1 MWRVTITV
9 IYSQAASLRRM
20 QLTRQYRPLQMHRIA
35 YSDLTEAQVTQ
46 VLSPTASGPVSKSTL
61 SNALAGKRLK
71 IVTDGGPTL
80 EYNFRNGRELALSES
95 GGKAIRA
102 GYGAMEN
109 RSLLLVSHMIP
120 GTQWGYNLV
129 VDRHTQ
135 LVTVFEVYFS
145 GYAQQETVA
154 AAEAKREPQFKN
166 GRRNREA
173 QRKIWFGYVE
183 GASEAP
189 TARHTY
195 TNRLEGKGIYWKQD
209 NDVEV
214 LEFYLSILYSN
225 FIELTRFGGEM
236 TVCAPTDYIM
246 VNDHQFIY
254 SRIECEFSGTYT
266 LQIIDLF
273 GVTQKG
279 VRLGLT
285 EKDELEY
292 YLYTGK
298 GEVTGQIASFEAFG
312 HNAETR
318 GARRVYRPLETFEVM
333 TDEQVK
339 DQVLNHAH
347 AFGDGK
353 GSGAAGMGGYK
364 SERVEHFAGKQLTA
378 HMDNGPVIEYEFVD
392 GRQLKWRYQG
402 DQHWR
407 EAWYEMYEPDDEL
420 YFFAHLL
427 DAEFPRSCAMVALD
441 MKNGLA
447 TLVKGT
453 TGTPFRNNETTPN
466 YYFGVFKMAGG
477 PTPPQYLRHGWT
489 DEMVGEAVTW
499 NYQRGNP
506 GLTSMHFYATPS
518 TYSWI
523 IFQPDGSGGMQWSSP
538 GWYSKLRDGVYIMAW
553 VEEACNGTLG
563 VICFN
568 QRTMHDAGFG
578 FHVGRNGLSL
588 SVVGARARHAGRFDI
603 DKHIGLAI

>member
-1 MWRVTITV
+1 
-9 IYSQAASLRRM
+9 
-20 QLTRQYRPLQMHRIA
+20 MHRIP

-46 VLSPTASGPVSKSTL
+46 ALRPSASGPTSKSTL
-61 SNALAGKRLK
+61 STVFAGKRLK
-71 IVTDGGPTL
+71 IVTDGGGPTL
-80 EYNFRNGRELALSES
+80 EYNFRNGRELELSEN
-95 GGKAIRA
+95 GGKPVKA
-102 GYGAMEN
+102 GYGALES
-109 RSLLLVSHMIP
+109 RDLVLVSHRIP
-120 GTQWGYNLV
+120 GTQRGYELV
-129 VDRHTQ
+129 IDQKSR
-135 LVTVFEVYFS
+135 LATVFEVSFS
-145 GYAQQETVA
+145 GYVALETA
-154 AAEAKREPQFKN
+154 AAKEAKREPQVRN

-173 QRKIWFGYVE
+173 QRKIWFGYVDGG
-183 GASEAP
+183 GAAP
-189 TARHTY
+189 SARHTF
-195 TNRLEGKGIYWKQD
+195 TNRMEGRGIYWKQD
-209 NDVEV
+209 NDVEI
-214 LEFYLSILYSN
+214 LEFYLTILYSN

-236 TVCAPTDYIM
+236 TVAAPSDYIM

-254 SRIECEFSGTYT
+254 SRIECEFSGIYT

-273 GVTQKG
+273 DLTQKG

-298 GEVTGQIASFEAFG
+298 GEITGQIATFEVFG
-312 HNAETR
+312 NNGETR
-318 GARRVYRPLETFEVM
+318 GARRVYRPIETFEVM
-333 TDEQVK
+333 TDEEVK
-339 DQVLNHAH
+339 DQVIHHAH

-364 SERVEHFAGKQLTA
+364 SEPVTHFAGKKLTA
-378 HMDNGPVIEYEFVD
+378 RMDNGPVIEYEFLQ
-392 GRQLKWRYQG
+392 GNQLKWRYEK
-402 DQHWR
+402 DPNWR

-441 MKNGLA
+441 MKNGLS
-447 TLVKGT
+447 TIVKGT
-453 TGTPFRNNETTPN
+453 TGTPFRNNETTPT
-466 YYFGVFKMAGG
+466 YYFGVFLMEGA
-477 PTPPQYLRHGWT
+477 PPPPSYLRHGWT

-518 TYSWI
+518 SYSWI
-523 IFQPDGSGGMQWSSP
+523 IFQPDGSGGMQWTSP

-563 VICFN
+563 VILFN

-588 SVVGARARHAGRFDI
+588 NVVGARARHAGKFDV
-603 DKHIGLAI
+603 KKYIGLKAT

>member
-1 MWRVTITV
+1 M
-9 IYSQAASLRRM
+9 S
-20 QLTRQYRPLQMHRIA
+20 TRNYRPLQMHRIS
-35 YSDLTEAQVTQ
+35 YSDLTEGQVTQ
-46 VLSPTASGPVSKSTL
+46 ALRPAASGPVSKSTL
-61 SNALAGKRLK
+61 SNVLAGKRLE
-71 IVTDGGPTL
+71 IVTDEGGPTL
-80 EYNFRNGRELALSES
+80 EYNFRNGRELELSEN
-95 GGKAIRA
+95 GGKAVKA
-102 GYGAMEN
+102 GYGAMES
-109 RSLLLVSHMIP
+109 RSLVLVSHMIP
-120 GTQWGYNLV
+120 GAQRGYELV
-129 VDRHTQ
+129 VDQHTR
-135 LVTVFEVYFS
+135 LATVFEVYFS
-145 GYAQQETVA
+145 GYAQQETA
-154 AAEAKREPQFKN
+154 AATEAKREPQFKN

-173 QRKIWFGYVE
+173 QRKIWFGYVDGG
-183 GASEAP
+183 GAAP

-209 NDVEV
+209 NDIEI
-214 LEFYLSILYSN
+214 LEFFLSITFSN

-236 TVCAPTDYIM
+236 TVCAPSDYIM

-254 SRIECEFSGTYT
+254 SRIECEFSGTHT
-266 LQIIDLF
+266 LQIVDLF
-273 GVTQKG
+273 DMTQKG

-292 YLYTGK
+292 YMYTGK
-298 GEVTGQIASFEAFG
+298 GEITGQIATFEVFG
-312 HNAETR
+312 NNSETR
-318 GARRVYRPLETFEVM
+318 GPRRVYRPLETFDVM
-333 TDEQVK
+333 TDDQVK
-339 DQVLNHAH
+339 EQVLNHAH

-364 SERVEHFAGKQLTA
+364 SELITHFAGKKLTVR
-378 HMDNGPVIEYEFVD
+378 MDNGPAIEYEFVD
-392 GRQLKWRYQG
+392 GKQLKWRYPG
-402 DQHWR
+402 DRNWR

-441 MKNGLA
+441 MKNGLS
-447 TLVKGT
+447 TIVKGT
-453 TGTPFRNNETTPN
+453 TGTPFRNNETHPT
-466 YYFGVFKMAGG
+466 YYFGVFQMEGA

-499 NYQRGNP
+499 NYARGNP

-518 TYSWI
+518 SYSWI

-568 QRTMHDAGFG
+568 KRTMHDAGFG

-588 SVVGARARHAGRFDI
+588 SVVGARARHAGKFDI
-603 DKHIGLAI
+603 NQYIGLKT

>member
-1 MWRVTITV
+1 VSMRT
-9 IYSQAASLRRM
+9 
-20 QLTRQYRPLQMHRIA
+20 YRPLQMHRIP
-35 YSDLTEAQVTQ
+35 YSDLTEEQVTQ
-46 VLSPTASGPVSKSTL
+46 ALRPAARGPASKSPL

-71 IVTDGGPTL
+71 IVTDEGGPTL
-80 EYNFRNGRELALSES
+80 EYHFRNGRELELSEN

-102 GYGAMEN
+102 GYGVLEN
-109 RSLLLVSHMIP
+109 RSLVLVSHMVP
-120 GTQWGYNLV
+120 GTQRGYKLA
-129 VDRHTQ
+129 VDQHSR
-135 LVTVFEVYFS
+135 LATVFEVSFS
-145 GYAQQETVA
+145 GYAQQAIAA

-173 QRKIWFGYVE
+173 QRKIWFGYVDD
-183 GASEAP
+183 GSPAP
-189 TARHTY
+189 AVRHAY
-195 TNRLEGKGIYWKQD
+195 TNRMEGKGIHWRQD
-209 NDVEV
+209 NDVEI
-214 LEFYLSILYSN
+214 LEFYLSIIYSN

-236 TVCAPTDYIM
+236 TVCAPSDYVM

-266 LQIIDLF
+266 LQIVDLF
-273 GVTQKG
+273 DMTQKG

-292 YLYTGK
+292 YMYTGK
-298 GEVTGQIASFEAFG
+298 GEIVGQIASFEVFG
-312 HNAETR
+312 NNNETR
-318 GARRVYRPLETFEVM
+318 SGPRRVYRPLETFDVM
-333 TDEQVK
+333 TDDEVK
-339 DQVLNHAH
+339 DKVLNHAH
-347 AFGDGK
+347 SFGDGK
-353 GSGAAGMGGYK
+353 GSGSAGMGGYK
-364 SERVEHFAGKQLTA
+364 SELVTHFAGKKLTA
-378 HMDNGPVIEYEFVD
+378 RMDNGPVIEYDFVD
-392 GRQLKWRYQG
+392 GKKLKWRYEK
-402 DQHWR
+402 DQNWR
-407 EAWYEMYEPDDEL
+407 EAWYEMYEPDDQL

-441 MKNGLA
+441 MKNGLS
-447 TLVKGT
+447 TIVKGT

-466 YYFGVFKMAGG
+466 YYFGVFQMEGA
-477 PTPPQYLRHGWT
+477 PTPPTYLRHGFT

-578 FHVGRNGLSL
+578 YHVGRNGLSL
-588 SVVGARARHAGRFDI
+588 NVVGARARHAGRFDI
-603 DKHIGLAI
+603 KKYLGLKA

>member
-1 MWRVTITV
+1 M
-9 IYSQAASLRRM
+9 S
-20 QLTRQYRPLQMHRIA
+20 TRNYRPLQMHRIP

-46 VLSPTASGPVSKSTL
+46 ALRPTASGPTSQSALST
-61 SNALAGKRLK
+61 AFAGQRLK
-71 IVTDGGPTL
+71 IVTDDGPTL
-80 EYNFRNGRELALSES
+80 EYNFRTGRELELSEN
-95 GGKAIRA
+95 GGKPLKAS
-102 GYGAMEN
+102 YGALES
-109 RSLLLVSHMIP
+109 RSLVLVSHRIP
-120 GTQWGYNLV
+120 GTQRGYDLV
-129 VDRHTQ
+129 IDRKSG
-135 LVTVFEVYFS
+135 LATVFEVSFS
-145 GYAQQETVA
+145 GYVAIETA
-154 AAEAKREPQFKN
+154 AAKEAKREPQFKN

-173 QRKIWFGYVE
+173 QRKIWFGYVDA
-183 GASEAP
+183 GSSTP
-189 TARHTY
+189 TARHTF
-195 TNRLEGKGIYWKQD
+195 TNRMEGKGIYWRQD
-209 NDVEV
+209 NDVEI
-214 LEFYLSILYSN
+214 LEFYLTITFSN

-236 TVCAPTDYIM
+236 TVAAPSDYIM

-266 LQIIDLF
+266 LQIVDLF
-273 GVTQKG
+273 DMTQKG

-285 EKDELEY
+285 EKDVPEY
-292 YLYTGK
+292 YMYTGK
-298 GEVTGQIASFEAFG
+298 GEITGQIATFEVFG
-312 HNAETR
+312 NNGETR
-318 GARRVYRPLETFEVM
+318 GPRRVYRPIETFETM
-333 TDEQVK
+333 TDDEVK
-339 DQVLNHAH
+339 EQVLNHAH

-364 SERVEHFAGKQLTA
+364 SEPITHFAGKKLTA
-378 HMDNGPVIEYEFVD
+378 RMDNGPVIEYEFLQAN
-392 GRQLKWRYQG
+392 QLKWRYEK
-402 DQHWR
+402 DSNWR

-441 MKNGLA
+441 MKNGLS
-447 TLVKGT
+447 TIVKGT
-453 TGTPFRNNETTPN
+453 TGTPFRNNETTPT
-466 YYFGVFKMAGG
+466 YYFGVFQMDGA
-477 PTPPQYLRHGWT
+477 PTPPRYLRHGWT

-518 TYSWI
+518 SYSWI

-563 VICFN
+563 VILFN

-588 SVVGARARHAGRFDI
+588 SVVGARARHAGKFDI
-603 DKHIGLAI
+603 KNYIGLKAT